1 MNLGNFAFYKG
12 QFVILIAEQDTL
24 MGTVWTVMNLETKA
38 ITLVNEQDLTAY
50 SRKPRGVKPASD
62 MSDRQQKAIDFIR
75 QLTGAYFNGRSLSD
89 VSTFIGL
96 FLNRAKTKLDDKLLT
111 IGLLVTLIRHG
122 NRTIQRRNHEL
133 RKFCF
138 L

>member
-24 MGTVWTVMNLETKA
+24 MGTIWTVMNLETKA
-38 ITLVNEQDLTAY
+38 ITLVNEQDLTVY
-50 SRKPRGVKPASD
+50 SRKPRGVKPASA
-62 MSDRQQKAIDFIR
+62 MSDRQQKAIEFIR

-96 FLNRAKTKLDDKLLT
+96 FLNKAKDKARQNAYDEYV
-111 IGLLVTLIRHG
+111 IADAMSPW
-122 NRTIQRRNHEL
+122 
-133 RKFCF
+133 
-138 L
+138 

>member
-1 MNLGNFAFYKG
+1 MNLGNFAFHKG
-12 QFVILIAEQDTL
+12 RFVILVAYQESVI
-24 MGTVWTVMNLETKA
+24 GTIWTVMDLETKA

-62 MSDRQQKAIDFIR
+62 MTDRQKNAITFIR

-96 FLNRAKTKLDDKLLT
+96 FLNRAKDKARQNAYDDYV
-111 IGLLVTLIRHG
+111 IGDAMSPW
-122 NRTIQRRNHEL
+122 
-133 RKFCF
+133 
-138 L
+138 

>member
-12 QFVILIAEQDTL
+12 QFVVLIAEQDTL
-24 MGTVWTVMNLETKA
+24 MGTVWTAMNLETKD
-38 ITLVNEQDLTAY
+38 ITLVNEPDLTAY

-62 MSDRQQKAIDFIR
+62 MTDRQQKAITFIR

-96 FLNRAKTKLDDKLLT
+96 FLNRAKDNARQKAYDDYVIADAMIET
-111 IGLLVTLIRHG
+111 VR
-122 NRTIQRRNHEL
+122 
-133 RKFCF
+133 
-138 L
+138 

>member
-1 MNLGNFAFYKG
+1 MYLGNFAFYKG

-50 SRKPRGVKPASD
+50 SRKSRGAKPASD
-62 MSDRQQKAIDFIR
+62 MTDRQQNAITFIR

-96 FLNRAKTKLDDKLLT
+96 FLNRAKDNARQKAYDDYV
-111 IGLLVTLIRHG
+111 IGDAMIETVR
-122 NRTIQRRNHEL
+122 
-133 RKFCF
+133 
-138 L
+138 

>member
-24 MGTVWTVMNLETKA
+24 MGTIWTVMNLETKA
-38 ITLVNEQDLTAY
+38 ITLVNEQDLTVY
-50 SRKPRGVKPASD
+50 SRKPRGVKPASA
-62 MSDRQQKAIDFIR
+62 MSDRQQKAIEFIR

-96 FLNRAKTKLDDKLLT
+96 FLNRAKNKARRQAFDDWI
-111 IGLLVTLIRHG
+111 IGDA
-122 NRTIQRRNHEL
+122 NSPW
-133 RKFCF
+133 
-138 L
+138 